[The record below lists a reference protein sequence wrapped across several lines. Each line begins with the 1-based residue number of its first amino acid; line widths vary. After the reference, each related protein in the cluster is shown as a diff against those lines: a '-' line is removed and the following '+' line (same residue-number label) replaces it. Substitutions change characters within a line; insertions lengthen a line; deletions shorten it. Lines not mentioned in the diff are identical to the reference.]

1 MTARVRDRSHPLIE
15 NHELAVAVDA
25 VYYYGWAVI
34 AVALLSVVV
43 RQWIR
48 ASPSTRRTALPVWSL
63 TGLILV
69 LFVVGYLPISFE
81 AAEAAGWVVDVA
93 FLLTP
98 FAFLAGLLGM
108 RLDSVGVGRLA
119 VDLAADPRP
128 GRVRYL
134 LARALRDPG
143 LGIAF
148 WVRDGSGYVDEAGLP
163 ISEPAWAGGR
173 AVSRIDGDDA
183 PLAMLALDPEVAEQ
197 HELIDAVGAV
207 ARLALENER
216 LHAEVLAQL
225 EEVRASRV
233 RLVDAA
239 DAERRR
245 VERNLHDGAQQRL
258 VTLSLALG
266 QAQSLVD
273 DGDSELATT
282 LADASEELRRAL
294 AELRELARGIHPTL
308 LTEEGLV
315 AAAESLA
322 ERSPI
327 PVVVSSEV
335 TSRLPPHVEATGYF
349 LVAEALANIVRHA
362 GASQAMVSFTAADG
376 LLRVEVH
383 DDGRGGADPSA
394 GSGLRGL
401 EDRVVALGG
410 TLSIDSTPEF
420 GTRVVAVLPCG

>member
-1 MTARVRDRSHPLIE
+1 
-15 NHELAVAVDA
+15 
-25 VYYYGWAVI
+25 
-34 AVALLSVVV
+34 
-43 RQWIR
+43 
-48 ASPSTRRTALPVWSL
+48 
-63 TGLILV
+63 
-69 LFVVGYLPISFE
+69 
-81 AAEAAGWVVDVA
+81 
-93 FLLTP
+93 
-98 FAFLAGLLGM
+98 
-108 RLDSVGVGRLA
+108 
-119 VDLAADPRP
+119 
-128 GRVRYL
+128 
-134 LARALRDPG
+134 
-143 LGIAF
+143 
-148 WVRDGSGYVDEAGLP
+148 
-163 ISEPAWAGGR
+163 
-173 AVSRIDGDDA
+173 
-183 PLAMLALDPEVAEQ
+183 MLAHNPELTEQ
-197 HELIDAVGAV
+197 RELIDAVTAV

-258 VTLSLALG
+258 VALSLVLG
-266 QAQSLVD
+266 QAQSLVVE
-273 DGDSELATT
+273 GDSELATT

-327 PVVVSSEV
+327 PVVVSSELKG
-335 TSRLPPHVEATGYF
+335 RPPSHVEATGYF
-349 LVAEALANIVRHA
+349 VVAEALANIVRHA
-362 GASQAMVSFTAADG
+362 GASQAMVSFTTADG

-383 DDGRGGADPSA
+383 DDGRGGADPGA

-410 TLSIDSTPEF
+410 TLSIDSSPEI

>member
-1 MTARVRDRSHPLIE
+1 MS
-15 NHELAVAVDA
+15 
-25 VYYYGWAVI
+25 
-34 AVALLSVVV
+34 
-43 RQWIR
+43 
-48 ASPSTRRTALPVWSL
+48 
-63 TGLILV
+63 
-69 LFVVGYLPISFE
+69 
-81 AAEAAGWVVDVA
+81 
-93 FLLTP
+93 
-98 FAFLAGLLGM
+98 
-108 RLDSVGVGRLA
+108 
-119 VDLAADPRP
+119 
-128 GRVRYL
+128 
-134 LARALRDPG
+134 
-143 LGIAF
+143 
-148 WVRDGSGYVDEAGLP
+148 
-163 ISEPAWAGGR
+163 ISEPAWADGR
-173 AVSRIDGDDA
+173 AVTRITGDGV
-183 PLAMLALDPEVAEQ
+183 PLAMLALDPELAEQ
-197 HELIDAVGAV
+197 RELIDAVAAV

-258 VTLSLALG
+258 VALSLVLG
-266 QAQSLVD
+266 QAQTQLN
-273 DGDSELATT
+273 GADSELART
-282 LADASEELRRAL
+282 LAEATDELQLAL

-308 LTEEGLV
+308 LTEDGLV

-327 PVVVSSEV
+327 PVVVSSNL
-335 TSRLPPHVEATGYF
+335 TGRFPPHIEATGYF
-349 LVAEALANIVRHA
+349 VVAEALANVARHA
-362 GASQAMVSFTAADG
+362 GASQAMVSFAAADG

-410 TLSIDSTPEF
+410 TLSIDSAPEM